1 MAVDRVGFRVLPSGT
16 GAANRAR
23 PRHRASLY
31 DSAVPL
37 ASALSIDIGL
47 VVTFIG
53 IGVVVNVVVVYIF
66 AQVFGERA
74 ENQERKET
82 V

>member
-1 MAVDRVGFRVLPSGT
+1 MPF
-16 GAANRAR
+16 
-23 PRHRASLY
+23 AS
-31 DSAVPL
+31 
-37 ASALSIDIGL
+37 SALSFDIGL

-53 IGVVVNVVVVYIF
+53 IGVVVNVIVVYIF